1 MNDARARPTLEAAIS
16 SNCGAITV
24 ARQLEFSV
32 CLSYGYAHGR
42 ETAHHRGR
50 SSTKRKPNNGRR
62 IIATRDSL
70 LFVRRRMASR
80 NSRVIHKEEGR
91 KEEREGDAQ
100 KREEIRGLEEAS
112 EENTGKNRPSSPAL
126 YYRPGNTPN
135 GHRLTLK

>member
-1 MNDARARPTLEAAIS
+1 MLTAAKRLT
-16 SNCGAITV
+16 TV
-24 ARQLEFSV
+24 ADLRRN
-32 CLSYGYAHGR
+32 GNPTTGGA
-42 ETAHHRGR
+42 
-50 SSTKRKPNNGRR
+50 GRR

-135 GHRLTLK
+135 GTD